1 MSDPADARAPAR
13 TTVEFPARDGY
24 RGVATLVLGGVAA
37 RFELPVDRVD
47 DLLLGVDSLL
57 MQGVVGEV
65 ARVEATASE
74 SELTVRVGAFRH
86 GQLDD
91 AAVRR
96 VVARLVD
103 TVQEVPADGGEGSWI
118 ELGIRVARRGG
129 ASP

>member
-1 MSDPADARAPAR
+1 MSDPADGRAPAR

-24 RGVATLVLGGVAA
+24 HGVATLVLGGVAA

-57 MQGVVGEV
+57 MQGVLGEV

-74 SELTVRVGAFRH
+74 SELSVRVGAFRK
-86 GQLDD
+86 GQLED

-103 TVQEVPADGGEGSWI
+103 TVQEVPTDHGEGAWI
-118 ELGIRVARRGG
+118 ELGITVARRDG
-129 ASP
+129 AGS

>member
-1 MSDPADARAPAR
+1 MSGPTEARPPAQ

-24 RGVATLVLGGVAA
+24 RTVAGLVLGGVAA

-57 MQGVVGEV
+57 MQGVVGDT
-65 ARVEATASE
+65 ARVEAAASE
-74 SELTVRVGAFRH
+74 TGLTVRVGPFHA
-86 GQLDD
+86 GQLED

-103 TVQEVPADGGEGSWI
+103 TVREVPAETADSAWI
-118 ELGIRVARRGG
+118 ELGMNVARRDG
-129 ASP
+129 A

>member
-1 MSDPADARAPAR
+1 MSDPTDARAPAR

-57 MQGVVGEV
+57 MQVVGEV

-74 SELTVRVGAFRH
+74 SELTVRVGAFRR

-103 TVQEVPADGGEGSWI
+103 TVQEVPADGGEGAWI

>member
-1 MSDPADARAPAR
+1 MSDAADARPPAR

-24 RGVATLVLGGVAA
+24 RGVASLVLGGVAA

-65 ARVEATASE
+65 ARLEATASE
-74 SELTVRVGAFRH
+74 SELSVRVGPFGQ

-103 TVQEVPADGGEGSWI
+103 TVQEVPAEGGASAWI
-118 ELGIRVARRGG
+118 ELAMSVARRDG
-129 ASP
+129 A